1 MIERHAAPAQMLARS
16 ALGIGLERSPWG
28 KLPLI
33 EAIGAQLADL
43 HRNARRPVLVVNEAQ
58 PASSSLLTQALSGDA
73 MRSLHQVDAE
83 LVRDVADDQE

>member
-1 MIERHAAPAQMLARS
+1 MIERHRGPTRRAVANTAGAPPRQELA
-16 ALGIGLERSPWG
+16 LV
-28 KLPLI
+28 
-33 EAIGAQLADL
+33 EAIGGRLRDL

-58 PASSSLLTQALSGDA
+58 LASVDA